1 MPDLRPPGDPI
12 ATTVLEQA
20 ASWLLLMQERP
31 LTPAEQA
38 ELVRWQ
44 HAGPE
49 HARAWQRAQ
58 RLLDCL
64 GTLPPGL
71 ARQAL
76 DRPLGSSRRTVLR
89 SLLLAT
95 CSAPLGWWLWQRSR
109 AGVDYLAARGER
121 RELWLEDGTQVAL
134 NSDTALQVRFSA
146 DQRLL
151 NLQRGELYVTTAVD
165 RQVPPRPLRVR
176 TGQGLMQALGTRF
189 SVRTFPGA
197 TLLAVYQGAVRV
209 TLDHPGV
216 VPHEAVLQAGQQVR
230 FSRERFGAV
239 EAARESALAWRK
251 GLLVAEDMPLAQW
264 AQELMRYSDR
274 PLSWSPAVAS
284 LRVSGTFPVD
294 DLPLALAMLAQSHGV
309 RVEAVGEGMRIQ
321 R

>member
-1 MPDLRPPGDPI
+1 MPDLRPSGEPI

-31 LTPAEQA
+31 LTSAERA
-38 ELVRWQ
+38 ELEHWQ
-44 HAGPE
+44 HDDPE
-49 HARAWQRAQ
+49 HERAWQRAQ

-64 GTLPPGL
+64 DALPPGL

-76 DRPLGSSRRTVLR
+76 SRPLSSRRTVLR

-109 AGVDYLAARGER
+109 AGLDYLTARGER

-134 NSDTALQVRFSA
+134 NSDSALQVRFSA

-165 RQVPPRPLRVR
+165 RQVPARPLRVR

-189 SVRTFPGA
+189 SVRTFPDA
-197 TLLAVYQGAVRV
+197 SLLAVYQGAVKV
-209 TLDHPGV
+209 TLDHPGAMPREV
-216 VPHEAVLQAGQQVR
+216 VLQAGQQVR
-230 FSRERFGAV
+230 FSHERFGVV
-239 EAARESALAWRK
+239 EVARESALAWRK

-274 PLSWSPAVAS
+274 PLAWSPAAAN

-294 DLPLALAMLAQSHGV
+294 DLPLALAMLVQSHGV

>member
-1 MPDLRPPGDPI
+1 MPDLRPSGEPI

-31 LTPAEQA
+31 LTSAERA
-38 ELVRWQ
+38 ELEHWQ
-44 HAGPE
+44 HDDPE
-49 HARAWQRAQ
+49 HERAWQRAQ

-64 GTLPPGL
+64 DALPPGL

-76 DRPLGSSRRTVLR
+76 SRPLGSSRRTVLR

-109 AGVDYLAARGER
+109 AGLDYLTARGER

-134 NSDTALQVRFSA
+134 NSDSALQVRFSA

-165 RQVPPRPLRVR
+165 RQVPARPLRVR

-189 SVRTFPGA
+189 SVRTFPDA
-197 TLLAVYQGAVRV
+197 SLLAVYQGAVKV
-209 TLDHPGV
+209 TLDHLGAMPREV
-216 VPHEAVLQAGQQVR
+216 VLQAGQQVR
-230 FSRERFGAV
+230 FSHERFGVV
-239 EAARESALAWRK
+239 EVARESALAWRK

-274 PLSWSPAVAS
+274 PLAWSPAAAN

-294 DLPLALAMLAQSHGV
+294 DLPLALAMLVQSHGV